1 MEVVLSKLKAKG
13 GSLIY
18 DLKKKARE
26 EGERKVQKYKE
37 NLLSEDQIKEK
48 LKFNGCSAGDKRK
61 KERVYKKIKKT
72 LDNIKNIMKKAKSK
86 IGALEKL
93 AKFVKIV
100 IKIAKLVLNFL
111 GGTGTGG
118 VIGKFIELM
127 AKAEYKINKWAEHMK
142 VAKTWV
148 KDKLKKLKPIFS
160 LIAKVIAAIAAVLLT
175 IAFLIKILEMLYL
188 KGLQSCALAE
198 GSSLGGGSDIQG
210 DGRGTNSLTGVGTA
224 GGDGKGNIDSQAN
237 LSSLASLLENSSAEE
252 ILARLAQTGN
262 AEYIRYIRNAS
273 FETIGYERFNA
284 ALMSTDELRGTL
296 YPGEDIVK
304 KHKGQIISGGE
315 GDEIML
321 EPEDLDG
328 FIESPSSP
336 NNY

>member
-1 MEVVLSKLKAKG
+1 
-13 GSLIY
+13 
-18 DLKKKARE
+18 
-26 EGERKVQKYKE
+26 
-37 NLLSEDQIKEK
+37 
-48 LKFNGCSAGDKRK
+48 
-61 KERVYKKIKKT
+61 
-72 LDNIKNIMKKAKSK
+72 
-86 IGALEKL
+86 
-93 AKFVKIV
+93 
-100 IKIAKLVLNFL
+100 
-111 GGTGTGG
+111 
-118 VIGKFIELM
+118 
-127 AKAEYKINKWAEHMK
+127 
-142 VAKTWV
+142 
-148 KDKLKKLKPIFS
+148 
-160 LIAKVIAAIAAVLLT
+160 
-175 IAFLIKILEMLYL
+175 MLYL

-304 KHKGQIISGGE
+304 KHKGQIISGGFRW
-315 GDEIML
+315 I
-321 EPEDLDG
+321 
-328 FIESPSSP
+328 
-336 NNY
+336 Y